1 MHLYHSP
8 PPPPNRKKLKRPSFK
23 SFGKKNKKERSSFE
37 SITMEPTIES
47 CAKGNKIIMNDH
59 VEAGETYVARAEEER
74 HPTNESRS
82 PPSDDESIWT
92 GLTDDVN
99 ISNVSTD
106 RSTSKEG
113 SSNEDPLWSPP
124 TTPTTTCSE
133 DSAAEH
139 MVDERPTLDITI
151 TKERNVSSVNSSA
164 FCGLFSLSW

>member
-1 MHLYHSP
+1 
-8 PPPPNRKKLKRPSFK
+8 
-23 SFGKKNKKERSSFE
+23 
-37 SITMEPTIES
+37 MEPTIES
-47 CAKGNKIIMNDH
+47 SAKGNKIIMNDR

-74 HPTNESRS
+74 NPKHESRYL
-82 PPSDDESIWT
+82 PSRDDSIWT

-99 ISNVSTD
+99 VSNVSTD

-113 SSNEDPLWSPP
+113 SSNEEPLWSPP

-139 MVDERPTLDITI
+139 MMDERTLDITI
-151 TKERNVSSVNSSA
+151 TEERDVSSVNSPA